1 MKQLI
6 IEKNEAGQRF
16 DKFLAKLLKEAPSSF
31 IHKML
36 RKKNITLNGK
46 KADGS
51 EKLLLNDEV
60 KLFLADETIEKFSV
74 PAGQIEAESAN
85 LTKHDSNK
93 LDIVFENEDIIMIN
107 KPSGMLSQKAKPEDV
122 SLIEYMLSYLL
133 QTGELTTEML
143 KTFKP
148 GICNR
153 LDRNTSGIVVGGK
166 TMKGL
171 QKMSEAFKERT
182 IHKYYL
188 CIVKGILKD
197 RNTIEGFL
205 VKDHST
211 NKVIISKNDPNDS
224 ESLPIKTEYIP
235 IANNDTL
242 TLLKVNLITGRSHQ
256 IRAHL
261 SSIGH
266 PIIGDFKYGSATI
279 NEQYNKKYNIK
290 SQLLHAYEVVYTPMQ
305 LKVHTEIPKDMDHV
319 LRGENIWQPGI
330 QEALEA
336 QY

>member
-51 EKLLLNDEV
+51 EKLLLNDEI
-60 KLFLADETIEKFSV
+60 KLFLADETIEKFSI
-74 PAGQIEAESAN
+74 PASQIEAESAN
-85 LTKHDSNK
+85 LAKYDSNK

-122 SLIEYMLSYLL
+122 SLIEYMMSYML
-133 QTGELTTEML
+133 QKGDLTTEML

-171 QKMSEAFKERT
+171 QEMSEAFKERT

-188 CIVKGILKD
+188 CVVKGIIKN
-197 RNTIEGFL
+197 RNIIEGFL
-205 VKDHST
+205 VKDHVT
-211 NKVIISKNDPNDS
+211 NKVIISKTNEEDS

-266 PIIGDFKYGSATI
+266 PIIGDFKYGNATF
-279 NEQYNKKYNIK
+279 NELYNKKYNIK
-290 SQLLHAYEVVYTPMQ
+290 SQLLHAYEVVYPAMQ
-305 LKVHTEIPKDMDHV
+305 LNVHTEIPKDMDKV

>member
-51 EKLLLNDEV
+51 EKLVLNDEI
-60 KLFLADETIEKFSV
+60 KLFLSDETIEKFSV
-74 PAGQIEAESAN
+74 PAIQLEVESAN
-85 LTKHDSNK
+85 LAKYDSNK
-93 LDIVFENEDIIMIN
+93 LDIIFENEDIIMIN
-107 KPSGMLSQKAKPEDV
+107 KPSGMLSQKATPDDV
-122 SLIEYMLSYLL
+122 SLIEYMMSYLL
-133 QTGELTTEML
+133 QKGDLTTDML

-171 QKMSEAFKERT
+171 QEMSKAFKERT

-188 CIVKGILKD
+188 CVVKGIIKN

-205 VKDHST
+205 AKDHFT
-211 NKVIISKNDPNDS
+211 NKVIITKSDSNDP

-235 IANNDTL
+235 IANNDDL

-266 PIIGDFKYGSATI
+266 PIIGDFKYGNTVF

-290 SQLLHAYEVVYTPMQ
+290 SQLLHAYEVVYPSMQ
-305 LKVHTEIPKDMDHV
+305 LKVHTEIPKDMDKV

>member
-1 MKQLI
+1 MKQLTI
-6 IEKNEAGQRF
+6 GKNEAGQRF
-16 DKFLAKLLKEAPSSF
+16 DKYLAKYLSKAPKSF
-31 IHKML
+31 IYKML

-51 EKLLLNDEV
+51 EKLSVDDDI
-60 KLFLADETIEKFSV
+60 KLFLADETVEKFSTSLD
-74 PAGQIEAESAN
+74 E
-85 LTKHDSNK
+85 LTTVNFTNCDSSK
-93 LDIVFENEDIIMIN
+93 LNIVFENEDIIMIN

-122 SLIEYMLSYLL
+122 SLIEYITSYLL
-133 QTGELTTEML
+133 DKGDLTTELL

-166 TMKGL
+166 TIKGL
-171 QKMSEAFKERT
+171 QEMSEAFKERT

-197 RNTIEGFL
+197 RATIDGFL
-205 VKDHST
+205 VKDEAT
-211 NKVIISKNDPNDS
+211 NKVSISKTNIVNS
-224 ESLPIKTEYIP
+224 EALPIKTEYIP
-235 IANNDTL
+235 IANNDSL

-266 PIIGDFKYGSATI
+266 PILGDYKYGVEAF
-279 NEQYNKKYNIK
+279 NEKYKIKYHIK
-290 SQLLHAYEVVYTPMQ
+290 SQLLHAYEVVYPPMQ
-305 LKVHTEIPKDMDHV
+305 LKIHTEIPKDMDKV

-330 QEALEA
+330 QEVLEA